1 MFRGPS
7 WIQRAGVAL
16 LLLAS
21 LGAGTVALPHTDGP
35 DDATCSP
42 VAVTHDESAHYVGA
56 DPTPAP
62 AEADHCFLCHS
73 LRSFYQAFDKF
84 EQHHYGPSAE
94 RLHAAP
100 IARARLTGWTLV
112 PGRAPPV

>member
-21 LGAGTVALPHTDGP
+21 LGAGSLARPHA
-35 DDATCSP
+35 DDADIACTP
-42 VAVTHDESAHYVGA
+42 ILVAHDESAHHMRA
-56 DPTPAP
+56 DPTTAS
-62 AEADHCFLCHS
+62 AESEHCFLCHS
-73 LRSFYQAFDKF
+73 LRSHYPAFDKF
-84 EQHHYGPSAE
+84 EYHHSGPRAE
-94 RLHAAP
+94 RLHITP
-100 IARARLTGWTLV
+100 IDRARFASWALV